1 MHQRIWLSVCILSLL
16 TCSSCFPE
24 SKNPLSPVADAE
36 LDSDLLGLWAR
47 DDHDDVQYLHIGGE
61 AEKPLT
67 PEAGK
72 PEPGLMRF
80 LFTAQGKEDG
90 RPVLRPSVGARFYV
104 TKLGNERFINLVQ
117 PIEEGRSSDPAGF
130 YTFVKYKIDRDE
142 LTVWFSNLQAAAK
155 AIEAGE
161 LTGTITREGANIK
174 NVQLTDSS
182 ERLAAYL
189 QTEAGKKLF
198 PDDGGKLAF
207 RKLR

>member
-36 LDSDLLGLWAR
+36 LDAGLVGLWVR
-47 DDHDDVQYLHIGGE
+47 EDRDDVQYLHIGGE

-67 PEAGK
+67 PDAGK

-80 LFTAQGKEDG
+80 LFTGHGKDEG
-90 RPVLRPSVGARFYV
+90 RPVLHASVGARFYV

-117 PIEEGRSSDPAGF
+117 PIEDSGLAVANGF
-130 YTFVKYKIDRDE
+130 YTFFKYQIERDE
-142 LTVWFSNLQAAAK
+142 LTVWFANLQAGAK

-161 LTGTITREGANIK
+161 LNGTVTREGANIK
-174 NVQLTDSS
+174 NVQFTDSS
-182 ERLAAYL
+182 ERLAAYF

>member
-1 MHQRIWLSVCILSLL
+1 MHRRIWLSVCILSLL
-16 TCSSCFPE
+16 TCTSCFPE

-36 LDSDLLGLWAR
+36 LDAGLVGLWTR
-47 DDHDDVQYLHIGGE
+47 DDADDVQYLHIGGE

-67 PEAGK
+67 AGADK
-72 PEPGLMRF
+72 PESGLMRF
-80 LFTAQGKEDG
+80 LFTGHGKDAG
-90 RPVLRPSVGARFYV
+90 RPVLHASFGARFYV

-117 PIEEGRSSDPAGF
+117 PIEEGRSSGPAGF
-130 YTFVKYKIDRDE
+130 YSFLKYKIERDQ
-142 LTVWFSNLQAAAK
+142 LTVWFANMQAAAK

-161 LTGTITREGANIK
+161 LSGTVTREGENVK

-182 ERLAAYL
+182 ERLATYF